1 MPACALLWLTVAAVA
16 AAAQPP
22 AHAIEFW
29 RSIAQ
34 HDYVL
39 PSGSDLP
46 ALTAELEE
54 YLASPDPE
62 RRDEI
67 AYSTL
72 TAWIYGKRLIGP
84 DLLRPLTDRLVAN
97 LKQGIGQ
104 RDSDTVFKRSFS
116 ALVLSVVA
124 ARDNAAPYM
133 TAAEFRR
140 LEDAAL
146 AYLAAEKDLRGYDA
160 RTGWMHSAAHTAD
173 LLKFLA
179 RSRFLEPP
187 DQRRLLDAVAAK
199 LSSAPTVFTH
209 GEDERFARTVLSIV
223 NRSDFDRSAFKEWA
237 SATRPG
243 RLEAERPTAAELNS
257 RQNVKNLPSKLEVLL
272 ALEAQPSES
281 IQYAREAVRAALK
294 DLF

>member
-1 MPACALLWLTVAAVA
+1 MPACALLWLTVA

-72 TAWIYGKRLIGP
+72 AVWIYGKRLIGP

-104 RDSDTVFKRSFS
+104 RDSDTVFMRSFS

-146 AYLAAEKDLRGYDA
+146 AYLAAEQDLRGYDA
-160 RTGWMHSAAHTAD
+160 RTGWMHSAAHTAG

-199 LSSAPTVFTH
+199 VSSAPTVFTH

-243 RLEAERPTAAELNS
+243 RL
-257 RQNVKNLPSKLEVLL
+257 
-272 ALEAQPSES
+272 
-281 IQYAREAVRAALK
+281 
-294 DLF
+294 